1 MNKKSEIS
9 ILGFSSV
16 ASIVSLLLAEEE
28 IEHSYYITALDSQF
42 LSLQP
47 LSNPIVNGP
56 TRKMEEKFISNNYLT
71 AVPSI
76 KNYVS
81 ISYDES
87 FNPYRNTSG
96 KYTSETYAIDSRVRL
111 QCFYD
116 RLKKSPF
123 VNLIENSAKQDSL
136 MKSESLINIVGGGE
150 CFSKIFESID
160 SLPTQNF
167 EKERDLFFF
176 NLICNR
182 AIYEKYSD
190 KVTILYIG
198 NTAEILI
205 YPFLHPTQKQTLNLT
220 VNIIKNGQW
229 DSFENSMDC
238 SSAFSK
244 IIELFKVNLTEL
256 ASDLKNC
263 NLADDNFRVL
273 TTKPYY
279 NSPVQVLN
287 RKLFLGVG
295 DSISKSDPLIG
306 QGYNSGV
313 DNGVKL
319 VDELKKY
326 THHKNIALLNKSYSE
341 YASKIMRYLY
351 HINKTITQSSDN
363 VYLSELYD
371 LAEKNTQLQDY
382 LFSTYDDISLYFPW
396 LIDQKETRKL
406 IKKYEHIT

>member
-16 ASIVSLLLAEEE
+16 ASIVSLLLAEEG
-28 IEHSYYITALDSQF
+28 IEHSYYIKVPDSQF

-56 TRKMEEKFISNNYLT
+56 TRKMEKKFISDNFLT

-81 ISYDES
+81 ISYDQS

-96 KYTSETYAIDSRVRL
+96 KYTSETYAIDSRIRL

-116 RLKKSPF
+116 KLKKSPF
-123 VNLIENSAKQDSL
+123 VDLMENSTEQDSR
-136 MKSESLINIVGGGE
+136 MKSKSLVNVVGGGE
-150 CFSKIFESID
+150 CFSKNFESIE
-160 SLPTQNF
+160 SLPTQSF
-167 EKERDLFFF
+167 KKERDLFFF

-205 YPFLHPTQKQTLNLT
+205 YPFLHPTNKQTLNLT

-229 DSFENSMDC
+229 DFFENSMDC
-238 SSAFSK
+238 NSAFSK

-263 NLADDNFRVL
+263 NLADDNFRIL
-273 TTKPYY
+273 ITKPYY
-279 NSPVQVLN
+279 KSPVQVLN

-295 DSISKSDPLIG
+295 NSISKSDPLIG

-313 DNGVKL
+313 DIGVKL

-326 THHKNIALLNKSYSE
+326 SLHKNIGLLNKSYSD
-341 YASKIMRYLY
+341 YASKIIRHLY

-363 VYLSELYD
+363 TYLPELYD
-371 LAEKNTQLQDY
+371 LAGKNAPLRDY
-382 LFSTYDDISLYFPW
+382 LFSTYDDVSLYFPW
-396 LIDQKETRKL
+396 LTDQDETRKL
-406 IKKYEHIT
+406 IKKYEHLT